1 MAQSQGQV
9 ADRTNVSKDAAMPCV
24 DIKSSVGRG
33 LIPRQVTPQED
44 VSSSL
49 DRISQ
54 VGRPAVDADQESCYS
69 RRLVVLHIA

>member
-1 MAQSQGQV
+1 
-9 ADRTNVSKDAAMPCV
+9 MPCV
-24 DIKSSVGRG
+24 DIKSSVGQG

-49 DRISQ
+49 DRIGQ
-54 VGRPAVDADQESCYS
+54 VGRPAVDADEESCCS